1 MDALELKYLP
11 KMWFDCFSGKIN
23 SLLELELILYHKFAK
38 SPDTGLNFRRFY
50 RLLEPLFVNLSHKYF
65 SQLSG
70 NVFENRFF
78 QIAQKKKLNNF
89 LASSQKIIVLKGPI
103 DLAHGKVLEKQISN
117 LNELEKSKVRLL
129 LIDYVPSSKFVVNNT
144 LGVPIFALGDIT
156 ALKTGM
162 Q

>member
-78 QIAQKKKLNNF
+78 KSHRKKN
-89 LASSQKIIVLKGPI
+89 
-103 DLAHGKVLEKQISN
+103 
-117 LNELEKSKVRLL
+117 
-129 LIDYVPSSKFVVNNT
+129 
-144 LGVPIFALGDIT
+144 
-156 ALKTGM
+156 
-162 Q
+162 